1 MFLKLIVHNLT
12 IFNPILL
19 KWWFKIMK
27 SKFWLVFGRF
37 LAFELSEKRSRA
49 EPKILQLELWLK
61 PALLG
66 LITNRHLLKQGQWWP
81 SKIGCS
87 LSSKFKVR
95 WKHFENYTGVY
106 FIWSVFT
113 VLFFFFIFQTKNRS
127 CYILEVFLVTRYF
140 S

>member
-1 MFLKLIVHNLT
+1 MQKLKHDISWFYQKNGFKNIKIKINYKDLNDSGVLT
-12 IFNPILL
+12 SDF
-19 KWWFKIMK
+19 
-27 SKFWLVFGRF
+27 S
-37 LAFELSEKRSRA
+37 
-49 EPKILQLELWLK
+49 
-61 PALLG
+61 G
-66 LITNRHLLKQGQWWP
+66 LIISAVSMTSTASVASMTSAASFYNGGVKNDPQKSDIIPGR
-81 SKIGCS
+81 S

-113 VLFFFFIFQTKNRS
+113 VLFFFIFQTKNCS